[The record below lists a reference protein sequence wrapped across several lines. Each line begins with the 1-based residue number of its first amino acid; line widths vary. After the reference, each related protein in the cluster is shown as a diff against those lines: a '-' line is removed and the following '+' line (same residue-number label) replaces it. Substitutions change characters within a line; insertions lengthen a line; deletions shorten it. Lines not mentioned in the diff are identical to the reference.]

1 MSRAFT
7 WWRRFY
13 APVKL
18 PKQYL
23 FKGLS
28 PLLQRIEAGDF
39 EFNHLHLECKLEE
52 AVYES
57 ELQEVKSTANFN
69 RCSEE
74 TQQDM
79 LGYVRKKYN
88 KRREKI
94 LSHHLSEELSVLSE
108 LAKLIAEEFE
118 IELGEVNKTMESF
131 DGTTRQLYFYF
142 AFKIKGE
149 KFSFKKADSIQRYF
163 LEIPKHILKP
173 ENIKY
178 QKHWDKIMLDYNYK
192 KQQIGYS
199 RVI

>member
-13 APVKL
+13 APIKL
-18 PKQYL
+18 PKKYY

-52 AVYES
+52 TIYEL
-57 ELQEVKSTANFN
+57 ELEDVKNTVNFT

-79 LGYVRKKYN
+79 LNYVRKKYN

-94 LSHHLSEELSVLSE
+94 LLHHLSEENAILSE
-108 LAKLIAEEFE
+108 LTKSIAEEFE
-118 IELGEVNKTMESF
+118 LTIEKVNEVMESF

-142 AFKIKGE
+142 AFKNKGLE
-149 KFSFKKADSIQRYF
+149 FNFDKVDAIPRYF

-173 ENIKY
+173 ENSKY
-178 QKHWDKIMLDYNYK
+178 QKYWDKIMLDYNYE
-192 KQQIGYS
+192 KQQVGYS
-199 RVI
+199 RAI